1 MSYREW
7 DLSLPGKTSSPL
19 RAGAQRSAIST
30 IRSSKMDLNFQ
41 IGGLKR
47 GFKAFKLQ
55 FKQLFKTK
63 LPRTVKSLC
72 AKGQHA
78 TYTESL
84 SKPVEC
90 FLFVCTLQKN
100 QFSPG
105 YNELQMYAKSCK
117 FVFFYVIA
125 FKHLF
130 LKLISNSILNTH
142 SSLQK
147 KAKAILHVQYIFS
160 TFFYIRKEKSL
171 LAEIFHII
179 YFLVSILI
187 LVLKEMLSCR
197 ITCNLGIYLQKLYR
211 KTCTFPLSSRV
222 LPKPAP
228 LTPQN
233 SNKFTGCRCI
243 TLHLLLRG

>member
-1 MSYREW
+1 MPRANT
-7 DLSLPGKTSSPL
+7 PPTQSPCPS
-19 RAGAQRSAIST
+19 QW
-30 IRSSKMDLNFQ
+30 NVFC
-41 IGGLKR
+41 
-47 GFKAFKLQ
+47 
-55 FKQLFKTK
+55 
-63 LPRTVKSLC
+63 LC
-72 AKGQHA
+72 ALCRRISFPLVTMNYRCMQN
-78 TYTESL
+78 L
-84 SKPVEC
+84 VN
-90 FLFVCTLQKN
+90 LF
-100 QFSPG
+100 
-105 YNELQMYAKSCK
+105 
-117 FVFFYVIA
+117 FFYVIA

-147 KAKAILHVQYIFS
+147 KAKTILHVQYIFS

-197 ITCNLGIYLQKLYR
+197 ITCNLGIYLQKLYG

-228 LTPQN
+228 LTLPKLQQIHWLQVYHAAPAVKEVRRRGKHAHVL
-233 SNKFTGCRCI
+233 SLK
-243 TLHLLLRG
+243 LHREDLLTPVSVPTDETHGILSW